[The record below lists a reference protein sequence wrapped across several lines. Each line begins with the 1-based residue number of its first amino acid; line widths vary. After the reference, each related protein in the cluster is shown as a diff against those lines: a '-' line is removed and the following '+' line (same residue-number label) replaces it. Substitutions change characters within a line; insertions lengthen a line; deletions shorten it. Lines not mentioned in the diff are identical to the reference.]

1 MVHFCTVG
9 FLSKTIDDIF
19 VLVNMKMSRSH
30 NLAVIYVQAHFW
42 QIIILLIPLWHNCF
56 TPYLCNTVITTDK

>member
-42 QIIILLIPLWHNCF
+42 QIIILF
-56 TPYLCNTVITTDK
+56 TPMAQSFYSTSL